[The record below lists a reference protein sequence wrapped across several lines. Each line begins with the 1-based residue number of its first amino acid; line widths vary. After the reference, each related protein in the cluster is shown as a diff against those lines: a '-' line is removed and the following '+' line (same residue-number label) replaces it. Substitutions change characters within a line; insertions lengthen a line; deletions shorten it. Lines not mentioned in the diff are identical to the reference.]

1 MWVCGTFPKLQGQT
15 WLSPSSSP
23 LFWECPHPWAFNPTL
38 IPSADIH
45 PFFLGEERVLWT
57 HTLSYL
63 SLSLS
68 LAWRL
73 NPLILLMWW
82 VIRFTATIH
91 FSLSFL
97 IWASW
102 PWWVRLWEEEDEEEE
117 GALSPFVT
125 GFCLPFPLVWGLFI
139 VQNIP
144 HFAEC
149 RFCLCRVKAKAERI
163 TRQKDLCRF
172 FIC

>member
-1 MWVCGTFPKLQGQT
+1 MTN
-15 WLSPSSSP
+15 LSSCKVLWSTYVYDNLLLVVKHMLKCECVGHSLNCRARLGYHLVVGP

-57 HTLSYL
+57 HTLLPL
-63 SLSLS
+63 SLFLS

-91 FSLSFL
+91 FFLSFL

-102 PWWVRLWEEEDEEEE
+102 PWWVGLWWEEEEEEE
-117 GALSPFVT
+117 GEEALSPFVT
-125 GFCLPFPLVWGLFI
+125 GFCLLF
-139 VQNIP
+139 
-144 HFAEC
+144 A
-149 RFCLCRVKAKAERI
+149 LC
-163 TRQKDLCRF
+163 
-172 FIC
+172 